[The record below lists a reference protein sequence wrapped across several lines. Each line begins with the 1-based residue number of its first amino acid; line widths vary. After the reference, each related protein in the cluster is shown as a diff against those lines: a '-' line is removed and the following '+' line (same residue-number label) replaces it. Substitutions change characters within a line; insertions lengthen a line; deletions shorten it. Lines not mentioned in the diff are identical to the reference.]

1 VVMMDMDLRNPKTSS
16 VFKMNGKKGMA
27 EFLDESFD
35 PSCIVYS
42 TEFENLFVIPAGT
55 AEQNATELM
64 LHGNLRELMEY
75 LESAFDYIIMDA
87 APVDPVT
94 DAYVLS
100 EFVTTTLYVVRH
112 NYTPETM
119 VEMLD
124 QNSKVKTLKNL
135 AIVFNG
141 IKPRGILMKGYGYG
155 YGYGYNNVYG
165 NKQYANK
172 QHETK
177 A

>member
-1 VVMMDMDLRNPKTSS
+1 
-16 VFKMNGKKGMA
+16 
-27 EFLDESFD
+27 
-35 PSCIVYS
+35 
-42 TEFENLFVIPAGT
+42 
-55 AEQNATELM
+55 
-64 LHGNLRELMEY
+64 
-75 LESAFDYIIMDA
+75 MDA

-165 NKQYANK
+165 NKQYASK
-172 QHETK
+172 QHQSKT
-177 A
+177 